1 VGRIQQPKG
10 DAGSG
15 CEPSSGVFGKMCV
28 PSDTRVRCAPRLRYI
43 GPMNSSPR
51 TPLPAIPRSREDD
64 FSKEIVEARRA
75 LARRVTGRELPHV
88 FGRSVAPEEARG
100 NVENFIGFAQVP
112 IGIAGPL
119 LVDTSAGV
127 REVIVPLATTEGAM
141 VASYSRG
148 MSWIHASGGAV
159 ARVVR
164 EGLSQHPVLVFET
177 INEAV
182 AAREIAL
189 QMKPQFEAITAA
201 ITSHGRL
208 VEVAPKV
215 LGRRLILRL
224 VFTTGDAIGI
234 NMAAHATDLCAA
246 ELAKRTQ
253 PKERYVHGQDVE
265 KRAHASGAIEGRG
278 RSVGAEVV
286 LRRELLKERA
296 RCTPESMV
304 AILETYRIGF
314 AELGTQNQMV
324 QSANGL
330 AALFLA
336 TGQDPAYVTESCCG
350 QLDFSLTDG
359 GDLRAGVWIPS
370 MLVGTVGG
378 GSGQGTAAECL
389 DLLGCRG
396 SGTANTF
403 AEIAAAMVLAG
414 DLSLM
419 AAFCSHEFVEAHE
432 SLGRNRPPK

>member
-1 VGRIQQPKG
+1 
-10 DAGSG
+10 
-15 CEPSSGVFGKMCV
+15 
-28 PSDTRVRCAPRLRYI
+28 
-43 GPMNSSPR
+43 MNTETPQ
-51 TPLPAIPRSREDD
+51 PLPTIPRSQEDD
-64 FSKEIVEARRA
+64 HAQDVIEARRELVC
-75 LARRVTGRELPHV
+75 LAAGRELKHV
-88 FGRSVAPEEARG
+88 FGEQVKPEETRG
-100 NVENFIGFAQVP
+100 NIENFIGFAQVP

-127 REVIVPLATTEGAM
+127 REVLVPLATTEGAM

-148 MSWIHASGGAV
+148 MSWIRASGGAIS
-159 ARVVR
+159 RVVR
-164 EGLSQHPVLVFET
+164 EGLSQHPILVFAT
-177 INEAV
+177 IEDAL
-182 AAREIAL
+182 AAREAARS
-189 QMKPQFEAITAA
+189 MKAKFEEITAG
-201 ITSHGRL
+201 ITNHGKL
-208 VEVAPKV
+208 VEVDPKV

-234 NMAAHATDLCAA
+234 NMAARACDLCAA
-246 ELAKRTQ
+246 ALAECTN
-253 PKERYVHGQDVE
+253 PTERYVHGQDVE
-265 KRAHASGAIEGRG
+265 KRAHAHGAMEGRG

-286 LRRELLKERA
+286 IGRDLLMAKA

-314 AELGTQNQMV
+314 TELGTQNQMV

-330 AALFLA
+330 TALFIA
-336 TGQDPAYVTESCCG
+336 AGQDPAYVTESCCG
-350 QLDFSLTDG
+350 QLDFSVTAE

-396 SGTANTF
+396 QGGANTL

-432 SLGRNRPPK
+432 SLGRNRPRS